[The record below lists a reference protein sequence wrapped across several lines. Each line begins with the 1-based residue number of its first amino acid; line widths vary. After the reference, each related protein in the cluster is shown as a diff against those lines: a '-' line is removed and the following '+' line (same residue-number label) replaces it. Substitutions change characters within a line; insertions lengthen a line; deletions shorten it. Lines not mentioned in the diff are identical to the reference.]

1 MHASRAEAT
10 AEALVKSTA
19 DAGLDF
25 CSVSQLCTGSEM
37 LPLEM
42 PTHHKC
48 WDIFP
53 FCKNKYLL
61 NHMIQSLSMWDLN
74 IEYPTLGEH
83 TLKKRC
89 KMFTDDSRFCIFKLF
104 FIFYR
109 RPQNTSMCRNNKVSQ
124 CSAEGELRLFG
135 EYRPWKDLKFKLKQ
149 RNVTSLSDF

>member
-1 MHASRAEAT
+1 MEKADQLANRACPSATLILEMHANRAEAT

-42 PTHHKC
+42 PTHHMC

-61 NHMIQSLSMWDLN
+61 KP
-74 IEYPTLGEH
+74 Y
-83 TLKKRC
+83 
-89 KMFTDDSRFCIFKLF
+89 DSIPFHVR
-104 FIFYR
+104 
-109 RPQNTSMCRNNKVSQ
+109 S
-124 CSAEGELRLFG
+124 
-135 EYRPWKDLKFKLKQ
+135 
-149 RNVTSLSDF
+149 